1 MFTKIE
7 LKWGLIFAAMQ
18 LVWIT
23 LEFLFGLHDKYIS
36 WHPTVSNFIA
46 LSSIIIMVLAIRDK
60 RAALNGK
67 ITFGTAFL
75 CGLGVSVVV
84 AILSLLTQLIFFR
97 LINPNFFAN
106 FIRYAI
112 ENSKTTL
119 EQAQANFNLTS
130 FMLQG
135 AIGAIIIGVF
145 TSLVIA
151 TVIRKDLRNI

>member
-23 LEFLFGLHDKYIS
+23 LEFAFGFHDKHIS

-46 LSSIIIMVLAIRDK
+46 LPSIIIMVLAIRDK

-84 AILSLLTQLIFFR
+84 AILSLLVQLIFFR

-106 FIRYAI
+106 FIKYAI
-112 ENSKTTL
+112 ENSKMTL
-119 EQAQANFNLTS
+119 EQAQANFNLTNY
-130 FMLQG
+130 MVQG
-135 AIGAIIIGVF
+135 AIGAIIIGAI
-145 TSLVIA
+145 TSLIIA
-151 TVIRKDLRNI
+151 AIIKKDLRNI

>member
-46 LSSIIIMVLAIRDK
+46 LPSIIIMVLAIRDK

-84 AILSLLTQLIFFR
+84 AILSPLVQIIFFR

-106 FIRYAI
+106 SIKYAV
-112 ENSKTTL
+112 ETGQETL
-119 EQAQANFNLTS
+119 AQAQANFNLTNYL
-130 FMLQG
+130 MLG
-135 AIGAIIIGVF
+135 AIGSIIMGAITSLIIAAIIK
-145 TSLVIA
+145 
-151 TVIRKDLRNI
+151 KDLRNI